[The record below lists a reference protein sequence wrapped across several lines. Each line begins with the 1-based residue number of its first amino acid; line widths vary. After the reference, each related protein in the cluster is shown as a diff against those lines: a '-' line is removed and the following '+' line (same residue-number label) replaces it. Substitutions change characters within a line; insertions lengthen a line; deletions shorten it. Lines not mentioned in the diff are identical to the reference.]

1 MRADHGKT
9 SSGLLTAALLAI
21 VASLTGVAGAVKLA
35 QTAVNWGPGVGDM
48 ISFDPRAVMSED
60 LQPQTVLARNGER
73 ECVLDLSTLHKTGGS
88 LVIEARVPGSPPRY
102 QVHWAGK
109 QSSADQYD
117 CGASAE
123 LTLDSANLDMLA
135 MAAGGWGPRHRPL
148 IDVSLPAWAGRT

>member
-9 SSGLLTAALLAI
+9 PSGLLPAALLAI

-48 ISFDPRAVMSED
+48 ISFDPSAVMSDD
-60 LQPQTVLARNGER
+60 LQPQTVVARNGER
-73 ECVLDLSTLHKTGGS
+73 ECMLDLDTLHKRGGS
-88 LVIEARVPGSPPRY
+88 LVIETRVPGNPPRY

-109 QSSADQYD
+109 RSSPGQYD
-117 CGASAE
+117 CGTSAE

-135 MAAGGWGPRHRPL
+135 MAAGGWGPMHQPL
-148 IDVSLPAWAGRT
+148 IHVSFPAWAGRT